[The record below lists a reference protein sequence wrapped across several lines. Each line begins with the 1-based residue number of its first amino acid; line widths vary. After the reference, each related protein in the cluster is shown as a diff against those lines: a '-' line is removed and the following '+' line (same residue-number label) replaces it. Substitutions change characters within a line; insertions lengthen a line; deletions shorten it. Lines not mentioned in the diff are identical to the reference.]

1 MKTRYLI
8 LIFLS
13 FISLS
18 CKDDFDDVIEPSET
32 AEIQNFVWRA
42 MNELYLYKED
52 SPDLANDRFASSEE
66 FTEFLKSYN
75 SPENLFEHLLA
86 SQDRFSIIVD
96 DYTAL
101 ENSLDGLTETT
112 GIRISYIQ
120 ESSSNQVFGFIR
132 YVLSGSSAA
141 EKGLERGMIFDQI
154 NGESLTADSNFQEL
168 TSGENYSI
176 RLAEFSDDELISTD
190 ETISLQKRMLQENP
204 IHYSDVLDFDTA
216 QIGYLVYNN
225 FRGEYDAEL
234 NAIFRNFQTDHIDE
248 LIIDLRYN
256 SGGSVESCKDL
267 ASMITGLYNNQVF
280 AKQKFNANSVPVD
293 ILFDTKIRNGEQINS
308 LGLSKVYILTSRQ
321 SASASELLI
330 NSLNAYIDVVQIGE
344 TTVGKFEASRTVY
357 DAPNYTRRNA
367 NIGHT
372 YALQPLISK
381 LENAN
386 GHGDYV
392 DGLVPQHMITENFK
406 NAKAFGDLSET
417 LLSKTLSIIGIS
429 TDENRSY
436 HSSDED
442 FEILFEDDQ
451 NQSTYQRMYL
461 TK

>member
-1 MKTRYLI
+1 MKIRYLI

-13 FISLS
+13 CITLS
-18 CKDDFDDVIEPSET
+18 CKDDFDDVIQPSET
-32 AEIQNFVWRA
+32 ADIQNFVWRA

-66 FTEFLKSYN
+66 FSEFLKSYN

-101 ENSLDGLTETT
+101 ENSLDGLTQTT

-120 ESSSNQVFGFIR
+120 ESTNNQVFGFIR
-132 YVLSGSSAA
+132 YVLPGSSAA

-154 NGESLTADSNFQEL
+154 NGESLTATSDFQEL

-190 ETISLQKRMLQENP
+190 ETISLQKRILQENP
-204 IHYSDVLDFDTA
+204 IYYSDILDFDTA

-225 FRGEYDAEL
+225 FRGEYDTEL
-234 NAIFRNFQTDHIDE
+234 NAVFQNFQTENIDE

-256 SGGSVESCKDL
+256 TGGSIESCKDL

-280 AKQKFNANSVPVD
+280 ATQKFNANSAPVD
-293 ILFDTKIRNGEQINS
+293 ILFDTRIRNGEQINS

-357 DAPNYTRRNA
+357 DAPNYNRRNA

-392 DGLVPQHMITENFK
+392 NGLVPQYMITENFK
-406 NAKAFGDLSET
+406 NAKAFGDPSET

-442 FEILFEDDQ
+442 FEILFEDCQ
-451 NQSTYQRMYL
+451 NLPTYQRMYNAE
-461 TK
+461 

>member
-1 MKTRYLI
+1 MKIRYLI

-13 FISLS
+13 CITLS
-18 CKDDFDDVIEPSET
+18 CKDDFDDVIQPSET
-32 AEIQNFVWRA
+32 ADIQNFVWRA

-66 FTEFLKSYN
+66 FSEFLKSYN

-101 ENSLDGLTETT
+101 ENSLDGLTQTT

-120 ESSSNQVFGFIR
+120 ESTNNQVFGFIR
-132 YVLSGSSAA
+132 YVLPGSSAA

-154 NGESLTADSNFQEL
+154 NGESLTATSDFQEL

-190 ETISLQKRMLQENP
+190 ETISLQKRILQENP
-204 IHYSDVLDFDTA
+204 IYYSDILDFDTA

-234 NAIFRNFQTDHIDE
+234 NAVFQNFQTENIDE

-256 SGGSVESCKDL
+256 TGGSVESCKDL

-280 AKQKFNANSVPVD
+280 ATQKFNANSAPVD
-293 ILFDTKIRNGEQINS
+293 ILFDTRIRNGEQINS
-308 LGLSKVYILTSRQ
+308 LGLTKVYILTSRQ

-357 DAPNYTRRNA
+357 DAPNYNRRNA

-386 GHGDYV
+386 GDGDYV
-392 DGLVPQHMITENFK
+392 NGLVPQYMITENFK
-406 NAKAFGDLSET
+406 NAKAFGDPSET
-417 LLSKTLSIIGIS
+417 LLSKALNIIGIS
-429 TDENRSY
+429 TDENRSVY
-436 HSSDED
+436 GSDED
-442 FEILFEDDQ
+442 FEILFEDGQ
-451 NQSTYQRMYL
+451 NLPTYQRMYNPE
-461 TK
+461 

>member
-1 MKTRYLI
+1 MKIRYLI

-13 FISLS
+13 CITLS
-18 CKDDFDDVIEPSET
+18 CKDDFDDVIQPSET
-32 AEIQNFVWRA
+32 ADIQNFVWRA

-66 FTEFLKSYN
+66 FSEFLKSYN

-101 ENSLDGLTETT
+101 ENSLDGLTQTT

-120 ESSSNQVFGFIR
+120 ESTNNQVFGFIR
-132 YVLSGSSAA
+132 YVLPGSSAA

-154 NGESLTADSNFQEL
+154 NGESLTATSDFQEL

-190 ETISLQKRMLQENP
+190 ETISLQKRILQENP
-204 IHYSDVLDFDTA
+204 IYYSDILDFDTA

-234 NAIFRNFQTDHIDE
+234 NAVFQNFQTENIDE

-256 SGGSVESCKDL
+256 TGGSVESCKDL

-280 AKQKFNANSVPVD
+280 ATQKFNANSAPVD
-293 ILFDTKIRNGEQINS
+293 ILFDTSIRNGEQINS

-357 DAPNYTRRNA
+357 DAPNYNRRNA

-392 DGLVPQHMITENFK
+392 NGLVPQYMITENFK
-406 NAKAFGDLSET
+406 NAKAFGDPSET

-442 FEILFEDDQ
+442 FKILFEDSQ
-451 NQSTYQRMYL
+451 NQPIYQRMYNAE
-461 TK
+461 